1 MRVSVIKIWFV
12 LVCVVMCFQPVA
24 AATKL
29 TPEIYHFLG
38 FWGAVGYE
46 GWLFPKS
53 EIRTMNTVSPQFGVG
68 YRYMRNNFVLQ
79 TGLEGQYMRINHK
92 VEDKTY
98 TPRMHDADIPN
109 EEFTMHISLFDFTD
123 VSQLVS
129 LNIPLD
135 FGYEKKR
142 FYMMGG
148 VKAGF
153 LVYGNALNKA
163 TMTTLAGYDSY
174 IGSFENLPNHGLST
188 TNLTSG
194 KTPLR
199 MKVNLMVHAEI
210 GVRLDRIEDTGFK
223 VKPHNY
229 RIYLGAFAEYGV
241 LNTHY
246 ANSTT
251 PMVAFDY
258 SRGVN
263 ATLTPF
269 MLSSES
275 AGAEL
280 HPLTAGIKLTMMFK
294 LPERGKSYNY
304 DSKDQKPGGFRKRGG
319 NQSLQ

>member
-1 MRVSVIKIWFV
+1 MKKNLMI
-12 LVCVVMCFQPVA
+12 VVQMVNPIV
-24 AATKL
+24 
-29 TPEIYHFLG
+29 TPM
-38 FWGAVGYE
+38 VVN
-46 GWLFPKS
+46 P
-53 EIRTMNTVSPQFGVG
+53 M
-68 YRYMRNNFVLQ
+68 
-79 TGLEGQYMRINHK
+79 K
-92 VEDKTY
+92 VNQMVNPMVNQMKVNPIV
-98 TPRMHDADIPN
+98 TPMEA
-109 EEFTMHISLFDFTD
+109 
-123 VSQLVS
+123 
-129 LNIPLD
+129 
-135 FGYEKKR
+135 
-142 FYMMGG
+142 
-148 VKAGF
+148 
-153 LVYGNALNKA
+153 
-163 TMTTLAGYDSY
+163 
-174 IGSFENLPNHGLST
+174 NL
-188 TNLTSG
+188 
-194 KTPLR
+194 

-210 GVRLDRIEDTGFK
+210 GVRLDRIEETGFK

-246 ANSTT
+246 GNSTT

-275 AGAEL
+275 AGAQL